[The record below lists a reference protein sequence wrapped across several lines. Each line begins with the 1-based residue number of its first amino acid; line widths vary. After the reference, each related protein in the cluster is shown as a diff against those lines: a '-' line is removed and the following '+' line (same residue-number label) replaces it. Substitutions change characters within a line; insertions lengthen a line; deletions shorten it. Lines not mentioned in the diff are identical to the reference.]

1 MVICLSLPVV
11 AGKATLASE
20 ALAGLASKES
30 FDKTKL
36 RKAESFSGLSP
47 SADKYLPY
55 KDLMLLQI
63 KGERVDCYRT
73 HCTCT
78 LPERVGV
85 TYLYL

>member
-1 MVICLSLPVV
+1 MIVVTTISMLICLSLPVV

-63 KGERVDCYRT
+63 KGQLVDC
-73 HCTCT
+73 C
-78 LPERVGV
+78 
-85 TYLYL
+85 